1 MSGFTKRYGIDRL
14 VWFEVHDLAETALR
28 REKQIKE
35 WKRDSK
41 INLIEQKPTLDR
53 SLSALDDL
61 IADCLMILAKLL
73 ILTRLSQATARRADR
88 PKGGHQAEVRDC

>member
-1 MSGFTKRYGIDRL
+1 MADMGPGRLVKPDTTLFLCSQNAPGQIGCGSEYGIDRL

-41 INLIEQKPTLDR
+41 INLIEHENRHWIDLFP
-53 SLSALDDL
+53 SLT
-61 IADCLMILAKLL
+61 I
-73 ILTRLSQATARRADR
+73 
-88 PKGGHQAEVRDC
+88 